1 MFTAYET
8 LKAIAKI
15 YSALFARPQ
24 VHGCFPLPGGP
35 KIIAANHTLASDAL
49 QIPLVIEEKL
59 LFLAQAN
66 LFTLPIV
73 GRMLGQSGQIPVEQG
88 DNKGCI
94 ALKHACRAL
103 RDGKTLVIFPEG
115 RLVPPA
121 ERIPARSGVIRM
133 ALQTGAPI
141 IPLGIYV
148 PLENITGLSIHRL
161 GKKRTGLWQTSGR
174 CHLTFGAPWNP
185 RADRHKEE
193 HLQTLTNELMNK
205 IYTLVAETKRERACV
220 LPILLKP
227 THQL

>member
-1 MFTAYET
+1 MFKAYET
-8 LKAIAKI
+8 LKSIAKI
-15 YSALFARPQ
+15 YSILFARPQ
-24 VHGCFPLPGGP
+24 VHGSFPLPMGP
-35 KIIAANHTLASDAL
+35 KIIAANHTLASDTL
-49 QIPLVIEEKL
+49 QIPLVTDEKL
-59 LFLAQAN
+59 HFLAQAN

-73 GRMLGQSGQIPVEQG
+73 GHMLEQAGQIPVEHG

-115 RLVPPA
+115 RLVPPG

-148 PLENITGLSIHRL
+148 PPENITEMSIHRF

-174 CHLTFGAPWNP
+174 CHLTFGAPWSP
-185 RADRHKEE
+185 RSDRHKEE
-193 HLQTLTNELMNK
+193 HLQSLTDDLMKK
-205 IYTLVAETKRERACV
+205 IYTLVAETERQLACV
-220 LPILLKP
+220 SPTLLKP

>member
-8 LKAIAKI
+8 LKSIAKI
-15 YSALFARPQ
+15 YSVLFAKPQ
-24 VHGCFPLPGGP
+24 VHGNFPLPSGP
-35 KIIAANHTLASDAL
+35 KIIAANHTLASDVF
-49 QIPLVIEEKL
+49 QIPLVIEERVH
-59 LFLAQAN
+59 FLAQAN
-66 LFTLPIV
+66 LFTLPIL
-73 GRMLGQSGQIPVEQG
+73 GRLIEGAGQIPVDHG
-88 DNKGCI
+88 DNKGRT

-115 RLVPPA
+115 RLVSPG

-148 PLENITGLSIHRL
+148 PPENITGMSIHRL

-174 CHLTFGAPWNP
+174 CHLKFSAPWNP

-193 HLQTLTNELMNK
+193 HIQSLTEDLMKK
-205 IYTLVAETKRERACV
+205 IYTLVAETERQLACV
-220 LPILLKP
+220 SPTLLKP